1 MQISSDCHHFRYVF
15 DQQKHTHKYTD
26 VEYTH
31 THTGKHSF
39 SLLLRWVD
47 AVFGTA
53 NNCPKNNQLSAYKYE
68 MSPAA
73 SKKGRGKRGEERE
86 REREKEKVSLLMF
99 TLLFELLELLW
110 QLLFV
115 VAGFVFGSV
124 K

>member
-1 MQISSDCHHFRYVF
+1 MQ
-15 DQQKHTHKYTD
+15 
-26 VEYTH
+26 

-53 NNCPKNNQLSAYKYE
+53 NNCPKKNNQLSAYKYE
-68 MSPAA
+68 MSPEQVQAKTKEVEDSEGDRENA
-73 SKKGRGKRGEERE
+73 SERE
-86 REREKEKVSLLMF
+86 QVRERVSLLMLI
-99 TLLFELLELLW
+99 LLFEFLELPW